1 MKKKKKIII
10 CFEWE
15 FMAKSE
21 RRDQKKKK
29 KKTRDLTEFT
39 VEHLLIFF
47 RRNFTKNSQTFTC
60 FEIPSLNLKNSQ
72 FSPINF
78 QLLSI

>member
-29 KKTRDLTEFT
+29 KRDLTEFT

-47 RRNFTKNSQTFTC
+47 RRDFTENFQTFTR
-60 FEIPSLNLKNSQ
+60 FKIHSLNLKK
-72 FSPINF
+72 
-78 QLLSI
+78 LSI